1 MPRKPVN
8 EKGSK
13 PTKNKSGINTTQIQT
28 ELTAIKPVEP
38 VVEDNY
44 KCCTCG
50 KKYKKLSGNFSKWSN
65 CIT

>member
-13 PTKNKSGINTTQIQT
+13 PTKNKSGINTTQVQT

-50 KKYKKLSGNFSKWSN
+50 K
-65 CIT
+65 